1 VVDPGLG
8 RYVYAS
14 LSQFNAVASAELNP
28 NTGVLTGVQN
38 SPYSV
43 TGNATCV
50 AAVPHGN
57 HASQTVTST
66 AGQ

>member
-1 VVDPGLG
+1 
-8 RYVYAS
+8 
-14 LSQFNAVASAELNP
+14 
-28 NTGVLTGVQN
+28 VQN

-43 TGNATCV
+43 SGTATCV

-57 HASQTVTST
+57 HATQYVSST